1 MDSAAGRGGPETW
14 MLFSYFFNVDAKA
27 CSQHLD
33 SRIPYM
39 ASSGIKPVVLSG
51 ICGER
56 SKSGE
61 HYRVSSVAPSGVRFE
76 LRYLKRRNRFFKLAA
91 APLLV
96 AILPL
101 YLLEKMLI
109 NLESEWSWFLPAF
122 LRGLLLH
129 RRFGFTLIYS
139 TGGPPCAHLAA
150 GILAR
155 CIKRPWI
162 AELQDPIVFTDWNRS
177 GRALKIHAWLERFI
191 LKNASAVV
199 FLTEGAR
206 ERALARNKVD
216 GRKVHV
222 IYPGACAAEAPEATY
237 RKKEFC
243 RFSHFGSLA
252 GSRNPEKFLEA
263 ISLLLDEH
271 PDLVEK
277 VRLEFYGA
285 MDTPSRKAISRFKYR
300 DIVADLGK
308 VSWSEALKAMR
319 ETDVLVVIQNRD
331 ELSYET
337 IPSKFYEYL
346 QAKRPILGI
355 VYKNPPL
362 QEMLLSQGHFAAEA
376 DSPSQISE
384 QAARILE
391 DWGNSATQTFPE
403 SPYTVSEATKQLLA
417 LCRERGEMTQST
429 PRNSPSIVPRGG
441 I

>member
-1 MDSAAGRGGPETW
+1 MAEQGSMKNW
-14 MLFSYFFNVDAKA
+14 ILLSYFFNVDAKA

-39 ASSGIKPVVLSG
+39 ASSGIEPVVLSG
-51 ICGER
+51 LCGER

-61 HYRVSSVAPSGVRFE
+61 HYRVSSIAPSGMRFE

-122 LRGLLLH
+122 LRGLFLH
-129 RRFGFTLIYS
+129 KRFRFNLIYS

-150 GILAR
+150 GLLAR

-162 AELQDPIVFTDWNRS
+162 AELQDPIVVTNWSRS
-177 GRALKIHAWLERFI
+177 GAALKIHAWLEGFI
-191 LKNASAVV
+191 LKNASAVI

-206 ERALARNKVD
+206 ERALARNKVE

-222 IYPGACAAEAPEATY
+222 IYPGACASQSPEATY

-243 RFSHFGSLA
+243 RFSHFGSLG

-263 ISLLLDEH
+263 IGLLLDAH
-271 PDLVEK
+271 PELIEK

-285 MDTPSRKAISRFKYR
+285 MDAPSRKLISRFKYR
-300 DIVADLGK
+300 DIVADPGK

-319 ETDVLVVIQNRD
+319 ETDVLVLLQNMD
-331 ELSYET
+331 DLSYET

-346 QAKRPILGI
+346 QAKRPILG
-355 VYKNPPL
+355 
-362 QEMLLSQGHFAAEA
+362 
-376 DSPSQISE
+376 
-384 QAARILE
+384 
-391 DWGNSATQTFPE
+391 
-403 SPYTVSEATKQLLA
+403 
-417 LCRERGEMTQST
+417 
-429 PRNSPSIVPRGG
+429 
-441 I
+441 